1 MKSRD
6 FVIWLEGYLTGK
18 EKLHFDD
25 INIIHQKISEV
36 VLDDEKKVMMIS
48 ERPPTNPIVIKVPEI
63 DSDFPGKPTTIYM

>member
-36 VLDDEKKVMMIS
+36 VVDDENKVMIIG
-48 ERPPTNPIVIKVPEI
+48 E
-63 DSDFPGKPTTIYM
+63 